1 MYKLIIE
8 DINGVWRV
16 ADLGEDKPAMTYQIN
31 NLAELKDRQADYSQ
45 EINLPLTP
53 NNIHLLGFSHC
64 PDVVTEI
71 PYKKMNCRLY
81 SNDYEL
87 AGIGSVIYID
97 SITEESFVCQILSG
111 NANLFDEMESTLLES
126 IDLGS
131 TILTDSSTTSSMPT
145 GISQF
150 KISIGKDNNGEIML
164 GYWYFINLYYLI
176 NKIIEYLGY
185 SLVTNISDSLENYFF
200 SLNSLKKTNE
210 LTNGQ
215 NNSLIPFYCKINFGG
230 NVKTFYIERDV
241 RTTKR
246 FSLSISSFT
255 NMSLSSMSNN
265 ILAYVPN
272 MNGKIRLRIYNVP
285 TITYTVDEKGRTDI
299 TTREIMPYIAIK
311 ITQDDETITSDIAR
325 DDNYYPFSSPYYD
338 IYIDVQNG
346 QKIKVEISFGATY
359 YYRYSTQDVTPVPE
373 LTLTALPNNVYV
385 EIIEYSTD
393 DDTLPIG
400 ANLYFNNNT
409 GFDNCQDL
417 FKAFLQTFALI
428 CKIDNVNKKVYCY
441 SYKQLYDNIHNSK
454 DWSKKTVL
462 NKESTLSF
470 DLSSYGQKNSIS
482 MKEKDDYTDKGYF
495 EVANEVLDKNKEL
508 FSLAWES
515 GKDISTTINNAT
527 TKIAFIPVYEWGDD
541 GVKSFKETTPHLVVV
556 NSTTNMPIHFTAQNI
571 IDTFYTEIKDK
582 LLAKAKILEIYLYLT
597 DEDIKDF
604 DAFTPVYI
612 ARFGLYFYVNKIT
625 NYVNSKLTKVELI
638 KL

>member
-8 DINGVWRV
+8 DINGIWRV

-71 PYKKMNCRLY
+71 PYKKLNCRLY

-97 SITEESFVCQILSG
+97 SVTDESFVCQILSG
-111 NANLFDEMESTLLES
+111 NANLFDTMTDTTLKDIADTS
-126 IDLGS
+126 ILGS
-131 TILTDSSTTSSMPT
+131 VVIGQTNVPIWAKILSCC
-145 GISQF
+145 
-150 KISIGKDNNGEIML
+150 IGKDQNNNNVISTF
-164 GYWYFINLYYLI
+164 YFLNLYKVI
-176 NKIIEYLGY
+176 NNLVTYLGY
-185 SLVTNISDSLENYFF
+185 SLISNVTE
-200 SLNSLKKTNE
+200 E
-210 LTNGQ
+210 EQ
-215 NNSLIPFYCKINFGG
+215 NNIYFSISTLKPLNPYSLSTFYAKAVGYTSTVMGDSSSGIYVHNNAYDNIPFI
-230 NVKTFYIERDV
+230 I
-241 RTTKR
+241 
-246 FSLSISSFT
+246 T
-255 NMSLSSMSNN
+255 NNTYN
-265 ILAYVPN
+265 ILAIQGVRYGNDTPKRLTFTSN
-272 MNGKIRLRIYNVP
+272 ITGKIKLFCHLNF
-285 TITYTVDEKGRTDI
+285 DLN
-299 TTREIMPYIAIK
+299 
-311 ITQDDETITSDIAR
+311 QDNNSWTEST
-325 DDNYYPFSSPYYD
+325 
-338 IYIDVQNG
+338 G
-346 QKIKVEISFGATY
+346 HTY
-359 YYRYSTQDVTPVPE
+359 YYFVYFNLEIIKNGETLYTTGDLKNNFNTDLDLEIEVEENDIIDIIARIVIPFDMRTGTANPEHGNYTNYHLNMMSSYIEITELDAEVVPE
-373 LTLTALPNNVYV
+373 GGKL
-385 EIIEYSTD
+385 
-393 DDTLPIG
+393 
-400 ANLYFNNNT
+400 FFQNNT

-470 DLSSYGQKNSIS
+470 DLTSYGQKNSIS

-527 TKIAFIPVYEWGDD
+527 TKIAFIPVYEWDDD
-541 GVKSFKETTPHLVVV
+541 GVKSFKETTPHLVTV
-556 NSTTNMPIHFTAQNI
+556 NSTTNIPTHLTAQNI
-571 IDTFYTEIKDK
+571 IDTFYVEIKDK
-582 LLAKAKILEIYLYLT
+582 LLANAKILEIYLYLT